1 MGEFMKTYS
10 IPRVTFPLNDSYDV
24 IVVGGGPSGCAAAA
38 AASRDGAKTLLI
50 EASTALGGM
59 STMGLVPNWSPFTNR
74 EQVIYKG
81 LAWTVFQRAKAGL
94 PHIPQE
100 AIDWVAINPE
110 HLKRVYDQLMEEF
123 GVTVLFQSMI
133 VDAYRSESGR
143 LDAAVVANKAG
154 LTVFQASTWIDASGD
169 ADLIAYAGGR
179 FHMGGDHGEI
189 QSQTLCFT
197 LSGVDHQAFE
207 RGPWLN
213 RANKHS
219 PAYLIRDSEKY
230 PMITDPHMCA
240 KRTGNGTIGFNAAH
254 VPLTH
259 VTDPFSLS
267 VAYRN
272 GREIAHEISEGLREF
287 HSEAFG
293 NNHLAFTAP
302 LLGVRESRRI
312 VGDYTLTLQD
322 YQDRRGFDDEIA
334 RNNYFLDLHPVT
346 IPGQPELKVD
356 LPIAITP
363 YKKGESHGIPYR
375 CLIPKDLTNVL
386 VAGRSISI
394 ERFVQGSI
402 RVMPCAMA
410 IGEAAGAAAAMA
422 IKKQGT
428 VRSVEIPALQQ
439 RLLNAGAYILPGG
452 AS

>member
-1 MGEFMKTYS
+1 MKTYT
-10 IPRVTFPLNDSYDV
+10 IPRTQLLLNDSYDV
-24 IVVGGGPSGCAAAA
+24 IVVGGGPSGCVAAA

-50 EASTALGGM
+50 ESTTALGGM

-74 EQVIYKG
+74 EEVIYRG
-81 LAWTVFQRAKAGL
+81 LAWTVFQRAKEGL
-94 PHIPQE
+94 PHIPPE

-110 HLKRVYDQLMEEF
+110 HLKRVYDQLMDEF
-123 GVTVLFQSMI
+123 HVTVLFQSMI
-133 VDAYRSESGR
+133 VDAYRAPDGTLE
-143 LDAAVVANKAG
+143 AAVVANKAG
-154 LTVFQASTWIDASGD
+154 LTAFRASVWIDATGD
-169 ADLIAYAGGR
+169 ADLIAFAGGA
-179 FHMGGDHGEI
+179 FHLGGEQHEI
-189 QSQTLCFT
+189 QSQTLCFS

-213 RANKHS
+213 RANKQS
-219 PAYLIRDSEKY
+219 PAYLIRDSARY
-230 PMITDPHMCA
+230 PMVIDPHMCA
-240 KRTGNGTIGFNAAH
+240 KRTGNGTIGFNAGH
-254 VPLTH
+254 VPLTD

-287 HSEAFG
+287 HPEAFG
-293 NNHLAFTAP
+293 QNHLAFTAP

-322 YQDRRGFDDEIA
+322 YQDRRGFEDEIA

-346 IPGQPELKVD
+346 IPGQPERKVE

-363 YKKGESHGIPYR
+363 YRKGESHGIPYR

-386 VAGRSISI
+386 AAGRSISV

-402 RVMPCAMA
+402 RVMPCVMT
-410 IGEAAGAAAAMA
+410 IGEAAGVAAAMA
-422 IKKQGT
+422 ANRNGD
-428 VRSVEIPALQQ
+428 VRAIDISAMQK
-439 RLLNAGAYILPGG
+439 RLLDAGAYILPGG